1 MHTLI
6 SYWLICQETRNEVE
20 VNAPRLSVLGL
31 FGFRKMTYTPR
42 RREYHSCTT
51 TTSSRNMSTP
61 VLYSV
66 NRSPVLACLFTS
78 SFRYHPYCEQNQI
91 LVHAQSTPCRDACS
105 GRSGASRTTC
115 KSFHTWEEEK
125 WKGRTWQQR
134 KRTLANEAGRGSSRK
149 LMLQA

>member
-1 MHTLI
+1 MSYYVTKSISLD
-6 SYWLICQETRNEVE
+6 SYWLICEETRNEVE

-61 VLYSV
+61 VLYSG

-105 GRSGASRTTC
+105 GRSGAARTA
-115 KSFHTWEEEK
+115 KSEA
-125 WKGRTWQQR
+125 
-134 KRTLANEAGRGSSRK
+134 KRS
-149 LMLQA
+149 